1 MLYPQNLFILKLKV
15 CALNQHFP
23 IPPPPPQ
30 PLLPLFLLPGSMS
43 LTFLGPT
50 YEWHG
55 RVLIF
60 PCLACFICHNVLQ
73 VHPCCCK
80 WQNVI
85 LVYGRVILP
94 RTYTACLLYPLLCQQ
109 TLGLLPRL
117 GYCESC
123 CNEHGGAGA
132 SLRCWLCF
140 LWICP
145 QK

>member
-1 MLYPQNLFILKLKV
+1 MLYPQNLLILKLKV

-23 IPPPPPQ
+23 IPPRPQ
-30 PLLPLFLLPGSMS
+30 TLLPLFLLPGSMS

-50 YEWHG
+50 YEWRG
-55 RVLIF
+55 RVFIF
-60 PCLACFICHNVLQ
+60 LCLAYFIWYNVLQ
-73 VHPCCCK
+73 FHPCCCK

-85 LVYGRVILP
+85 LVYGWVIFH
-94 RTYTACLLYPLLCQQ
+94 RTYTAHLLYPLTCQQ
-109 TLGLLPRL
+109 TLGLFPCL

-123 CNEHGGAGA
+123 CREHGGAGT

-140 LWICP
+140 LWMSP